1 MEQRIGWKAAGITEK
16 SSGDDS
22 LDVFGMQVGRY
33 MKLDGDWT
41 FCNVKIFVYELG
53 AVLQIHTGTRGT
65 EKS

>member
-1 MEQRIGWKAAGITEK
+1 MK
-16 SSGDDS
+16 S
-22 LDVFGMQVGRY
+22 
-33 MKLDGDWT
+33 DGDWT

>member
-1 MEQRIGWKAAGITEK
+1 MEGAGITEK

-33 MKLDGDWT
+33 MKFDGDWT
-41 FCNVKIFVYELG
+41 SCNVQIFVYELG
-53 AVLQIHTGTRGT
+53 DVLQIHTEIRGT